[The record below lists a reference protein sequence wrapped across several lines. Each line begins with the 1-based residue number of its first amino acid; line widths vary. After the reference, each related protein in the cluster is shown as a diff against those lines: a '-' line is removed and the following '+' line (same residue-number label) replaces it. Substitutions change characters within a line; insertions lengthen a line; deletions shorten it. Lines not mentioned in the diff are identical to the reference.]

1 MRSTCIDNCEIL
13 IGLHVSDELLKLAE
27 EGFGR
32 YIDKTEMEN
41 DKILEPRK
49 CFSAFIK
56 NDIRDVDPNVFRGLN
71 ENDCS
76 AESYEANYTKS
87 MDIVMKKVALQYH
100 TNKDLLF
107 ISPELDPTDS
117 KYRYCTR
124 NIQYKSSKHFYSL
137 P

>member
-1 MRSTCIDNCEIL
+1 ML
-13 IGLHVSDELLKLAE
+13 ISLHVSDELLKLAK
-27 EGFGR
+27 EGFSW

-49 CFSAFIK
+49 CFSAFMK
-56 NDIRDVDPNVFRGLN
+56 NDIRDVDPNIFHGLN

-76 AESYEANYTKS
+76 AESYEVNYTKS

-107 ISPELDPTDS
+107 ISPELGPMDS
-117 KYRYCTR
+117 KYRYRSR

-137 P
+137 A

>member
-1 MRSTCIDNCEIL
+1 MFQMSCLN
-13 IGLHVSDELLKLAE
+13 LAK
-27 EGFGR
+27 EGFSW

-56 NDIRDVDPNVFRGLN
+56 NDITDVDPNIFCGLN

-76 AESYEANYTKS
+76 AESYKINHTKS

-107 ISPELDPTDS
+107 ISLELDPTDS
-117 KYRYCTR
+117 KYRYGTR
-124 NIQYKSSKHFYSL
+124 NIQYESSKHFYSL

>member
-1 MRSTCIDNCEIL
+1 MV

-49 CFSAFIK
+49 CFSAFVK
-56 NDIRDVDPNVFRGLN
+56 NDIRDVDPNIFRGLN

-76 AESYEANYTKS
+76 AASYEVNYTKS

-124 NIQYKSSKHFYSL
+124 NIQYESSKHFDYF

>member
-1 MRSTCIDNCEIL
+1 MV

-49 CFSAFIK
+49 CFSAFVK
-56 NDIRDVDPNVFRGLN
+56 NDIRDVDPNIFHGLN

-76 AESYEANYTKS
+76 AESYEVNYTKS

-107 ISPELDPTDS
+107 ISPELDPMDS

-124 NIQYKSSKHFYSL
+124 NIQCESSKHFYSF

>member
-1 MRSTCIDNCEIL
+1 MV
-13 IGLHVSDELLKLAE
+13 IGLDVSDELLKLAE

-49 CFSAFIK
+49 FFSAFIK
-56 NDIRDVDPNVFRGLN
+56 NDIRDVDPNIFRGLN

-76 AESYEANYTKS
+76 AESYEVNYTES

-107 ISPELDPTDS
+107 ISPKLDPTDS

-124 NIQYKSSKHFYSL
+124 NIHCKSSKHFYSF

>member
-1 MRSTCIDNCEIL
+1 MV

-41 DKILEPRK
+41 DQILEPRK
-49 CFSAFIK
+49 CFSVFVK
-56 NDIRDVDPNVFRGLN
+56 NDIRDVDPNVFHGLN

-76 AESYEANYTKS
+76 AESYEVNYTKS

-124 NIQYKSSKHFYSL
+124 NIQCESSKHFYSFR
-137 P
+137 